1 MDKRSINNFAVKAR
15 RDLIRDITNKL
26 GLLGIDE
33 AGIQEKRAESTAEIE
48 YYGELAYEISGDDI
62 RLRRELVSHLKS
74 RVADDWNTVLQDF
87 IEEVAYTWFNRIIAI
102 RFMEVNDYLPSKT
115 RVLSSENGRTEPD
128 ILTEAFDIEDD
139 LRGFNSNQRALL
151 AKALDTEIPEDL
163 DKAYTMLFIKQANA
177 LNDNLPYLFERTS
190 DYMQLL
196 FTPSYHDGVIKDLID
211 GIPESDFDVQLEGQ
225 VEIIGW
231 LYQYYNEEPKDLAF
245 KKKSYKKEDIPA
257 VTQLFTPD
265 WVVRYMVENS
275 IGRYWIR
282 GLLKKGDPRSEKEI
296 AQSFGWEYYLP
307 ESADNQELLV
317 SSSTPEQ
324 FATPEDITVIDP
336 AMGSGHILVYAYDV
350 LQQIYES
357 EGFSKKD
364 SAELILQ
371 KNLFGLDI
379 DNRAFQLSYFAIMM
393 KARQDN
399 RKVLSQGIRPNVFDV
414 PNISDSVDF
423 ADLLIKKA
431 DVVDTNGIKNSL
443 RQLLSVFSHGDSLG
457 SIIEINPAIDFKEL
471 QKLTK
476 SNLLINE
483 DGFDAIEAGKMQ
495 QTLRNMLPVAKILS
509 SRFTI
514 AITNPP
520 YMQASKMP
528 KDLKAYVTSNYVDSK
543 SDLFAVFIERLA
555 KFVGSNGLYAM
566 ITQHQWMFLSSF
578 ERLRNKINKQ
588 SIINMAHLG
597 TKAFE
602 EIGGEVVQTT
612 AFVMQNTQMSDY
624 VGAFVRL
631 VDYDSQK
638 KKQVAYLNAVNST
651 ESKNVYRTNQSNFNK
666 IPGSPIAYWASDNL
680 LQDFEIGQQMDTLVE
695 PRVGLQTGDNS
706 LFLRQWF
713 EVSYD
718 KIKFDAKD
726 ISESVSSNKKWFPYN
741 KGGSYRKWYGNYDYV
756 VNWEN
761 NGAKIRNFTDAK
773 GKVRSRPQ
781 NTNYYFREAITWSL
795 ITSGG
800 FSIRYRSAGSIH
812 DVSGMSAFSSSH
824 DKLMNILGLMNTP
837 IGNHV
842 FKMLNPTINLQIG
855 DFNSFP
861 VLDKAI
867 DNPEINEKVTGAVA
881 ISKNDWDSFETSWNF
896 KMHPLIRHI
905 DEHNRNWNLK
915 EAFEVWKSEAQ
926 DRFDQLK
933 DNEEEL
939 NRIFIDLYGLQDE
952 LTPDVANKD
961 VSVRLADEVRDIK
974 SFLSYFVGLVFGRYS
989 LDVPGLIYAG
999 GDWNSDQYK
1008 SFQPNKDNVLIL
1020 SDDAY
1025 FNDSR
1030 DIINRL
1036 KEFLRV
1042 AFGNENVQANLEY
1055 IAQIVGK
1062 GGGTAEEKIRQYFIK
1077 DFYADHVSVYSKR
1090 PIYWEYNSGK
1100 KEGLR
1105 ALMYVHRYDA
1115 DTTGMIRTD
1124 YLLPLQEAY
1133 ENALANFESLVE
1145 SETVAKIRKVYEKKV
1160 TRLTNQ
1166 IDEMKMFDRVL
1177 QHLAT
1182 ARIEIDLDDGVVE
1195 NHVKIQDGQ
1204 KLLTKI
1210 K

>member
-1 MDKRSINNFAVKAR
+1 M
-15 RDLIRDITNKL
+15 
-26 GLLGIDE
+26 
-33 AGIQEKRAESTAEIE
+33 
-48 YYGELAYEISGDDI
+48 
-62 RLRRELVSHLKS
+62 
-74 RVADDWNTVLQDF
+74 
-87 IEEVAYTWFNRIIAI
+87 
-102 RFMEVNDYLPSKT
+102 
-115 RVLSSENGRTEPD
+115 
-128 ILTEAFDIEDD
+128 
-139 LRGFNSNQRALL
+139 
-151 AKALDTEIPEDL
+151 
-163 DKAYTMLFIKQANA
+163 
-177 LNDNLPYLFERTS
+177 
-190 DYMQLL
+190 
-196 FTPSYHDGVIKDLID
+196 KDLID

-275 IGRYWIR
+275 IGRYWIG

-651 ESKNVYRTNQSNFNK
+651 ESKNVYRTNQSIFKK
-666 IPGSPIAYWASDNL
+666 IPEHRISYWLSNNL
-680 LQDFEIGQQMDTLVE
+680 IKSFDVLPPLGTYFGGGNGIT
-695 PRVGLQTGDNS
+695 TGNNAHY
-706 LFLRQWF
+706 LRHWF
-713 EVSYD
+713 ELNNLD
-718 KIKFDAKD
+718 T
-726 ISESVSSNKKWFPYN
+726 KWVPYN
-741 KGGSYRKWYGNYDYV
+741 KGGKYRKWYGNILDYLYWGDEGRELISDSHSV
-756 VNWEN
+756 M
-761 NGAKIRNFTDAK
+761 RNSD
-773 GKVRSRPQ
+773 
-781 NTNYYFREAITWSL
+781 YYFKIGLTWSK
-795 ITSGG
+795 ISSGKIA
-800 FSIRYRSAGSIH
+800 IRQLNSGSLF
-812 DVSGMSAFSSSH
+812 DVAGMSLF
-824 DKLMNILGLMNTP
+824 DKTDSTTLSKAMGFLNSNTALAIIEGMSQTLNFESGTIKSLPFDPKKVPDQVDILVDSNI
-837 IGNHV
+837 
-842 FKMLNPTINLQIG
+842 F
-855 DFNSFP
+855 
-861 VLDKAI
+861 
-867 DNPEINEKVTGAVA
+867 
-881 ISKNDWDSFETSWNF
+881 ISKHDWDSFETSADF
-896 KMHPLIRHI
+896 SVHPFVMHI
-905 DEHNRNWNLK
+905 DEHNRNWNITPILNHCNVPNLSQK
-915 EAFEVWKSEAQ
+915 IFLEV
-926 DRFDQLK
+926 
-933 DNEEEL
+933 N
-939 NRIFIDLYGLQDE
+939 YG
-952 LTPDVANKD
+952 
-961 VSVRLADEVRDIK
+961 
-974 SFLSYFVGLVFGRYS
+974 
-989 LDVPGLIYAG
+989 
-999 GDWNSDQYK
+999 
-1008 SFQPNKDNVLIL
+1008 
-1020 SDDAY
+1020 
-1025 FNDSR
+1025 
-1030 DIINRL
+1030 
-1036 KEFLRV
+1036 
-1042 AFGNENVQANLEY
+1042 
-1055 IAQIVGK
+1055 
-1062 GGGTAEEKIRQYFIK
+1062 
-1077 DFYADHVSVYSKR
+1077 
-1090 PIYWEYNSGK
+1090 
-1100 KEGLR
+1100 
-1105 ALMYVHRYDA
+1105 
-1115 DTTGMIRTD
+1115 
-1124 YLLPLQEAY
+1124 
-1133 ENALANFESLVE
+1133 
-1145 SETVAKIRKVYEKKV
+1145 
-1160 TRLTNQ
+1160 
-1166 IDEMKMFDRVL
+1166 
-1177 QHLAT
+1177 
-1182 ARIEIDLDDGVVE
+1182 
-1195 NHVKIQDGQ
+1195 
-1204 KLLTKI
+1204 
-1210 K
+1210 

>member
-1 MDKRSINNFAVKAR
+1 MDKRAINNFAVKAR

-139 LRGFNSNQRALL
+139 LHGFNSNQRALL

-231 LYQYYNEEPKDLAF
+231 LYQYYNEEPHNAVVNINGGTVKTN
-245 KKKSYKKEDIPA
+245 DIPA
-257 VTQLFTPD
+257 ATQLFTTD
-265 WVVRYMVENS
+265 WVVRYMVDNS
-275 IGRYWIR
+275 LG
-282 GLLKKGDPRSEKEI
+282 K
-296 AQSFGWEYYLP
+296 YYL
-307 ESADNQELLV
+307 ERNAHSELGTHLEFLLPDSLEMV
-317 SSSTPEQ
+317 SDDLDVTQ
-324 FATPEDITVIDP
+324 IKVIDN
-336 AMGSGHILVYAYDV
+336 AMGSGHILVYAFDV
-350 LQQIYES
+350 LMKMY
-357 EGFSKKD
+357 
-364 SAELILQ
+364 AEQGYSSREASSLILEN
-371 KNLFGLDI
+371 NLFGLEI
-379 DNRAFQLSYFAIMM
+379 DKRAYQLAYFALMM
-393 KARQDN
+393 KAREYN
-399 RKVLSQGIRPNVFDV
+399 RRALTS
-414 PNISDSVDF
+414 NISPKVYVFEDTSNINDNYFESLPVSESNIQDLKYIVSLFHDSR
-423 ADLLIKKA
+423 
-431 DVVDTNGIKNSL
+431 T
-443 RQLLSVFSHGDSLG
+443 LG
-457 SIIEINPAIDFKEL
+457 SIIQIDKPVKTGNLRTVLTNIPQDTSLDLNNTREITY
-471 QKLTK
+471 Q
-476 SNLLINE
+476 LLRLLDIVETMQNKY
-483 DGFDAIEAGKMQ
+483 EA
-495 QTLRNMLPVAKILS
+495 V
-509 SRFTI
+509 
-514 AITNPP
+514 ITNPP
-520 YMQASKMP
+520 YLNKMNKVLKEYVKTHY
-528 KDLKAYVTSNYVDSK
+528 KDYS
-543 SDLFAVFIERLA
+543 SDLFSVFIWHNISMTVTNGYA
-555 KFVGSNGLYAM
+555 AYMTPFV
-566 ITQHQWMFLSSF
+566 WMFIKSYENLRKSILNTKLISSLIQM
-578 ERLRNKINKQ
+578 EY
-588 SIINMAHLG
+588 S
-597 TKAFE
+597 AFE
-602 EIGGEVVQTT
+602 EATVPINTFVLKNSSTSENGVYIKLSDFKGGMDVQKVKTLEAIG
-612 AFVMQNTQMSDY
+612 NPD
-624 VGAFVRL
+624 
-631 VDYDSQK
+631 VDY
-638 KKQVAYLNAVNST
+638 L
-651 ESKNVYRTNQSNFNK
+651 YRTNQSNFNK

-713 EVSYD
+713 EVSLNN
-718 KIKFDAKD
+718 IKFDAKSID
-726 ISESVSSNKKWFPYN
+726 ESISSNKKWFPYN

-756 VNWEN
+756 INWHN
-761 NGAKIRNFTDAK
+761 NGEEVRNFK
-773 GKVRSRPQ
+773 FPNGKQRSVVRNP
-781 NTNYYFREAITWSL
+781 NYYFREAITWSL

-1042 AFGNENVQANLEY
+1042 AFGNENIQANLEY
-1055 IAQIVGK
+1055 IAQIIGK

-1166 IDEMKMFDRVL
+1166 IDEMKMFDQVL

>member
-1 MDKRSINNFAVKAR
+1 
-15 RDLIRDITNKL
+15 
-26 GLLGIDE
+26 
-33 AGIQEKRAESTAEIE
+33 
-48 YYGELAYEISGDDI
+48 
-62 RLRRELVSHLKS
+62 
-74 RVADDWNTVLQDF
+74 
-87 IEEVAYTWFNRIIAI
+87 
-102 RFMEVNDYLPSKT
+102 
-115 RVLSSENGRTEPD
+115 
-128 ILTEAFDIEDD
+128 
-139 LRGFNSNQRALL
+139 
-151 AKALDTEIPEDL
+151 
-163 DKAYTMLFIKQANA
+163 
-177 LNDNLPYLFERTS
+177 
-190 DYMQLL
+190 
-196 FTPSYHDGVIKDLID
+196 KDLID

-282 GLLKKGDPRSEKEI
+282 GLLKKGDSRSEKEI

-307 ESADNQELLV
+307 ESSDNQELQV

-399 RKVLSQGIRPNVFDV
+399 RKVLSQGTRPNVFDV

-457 SIIEINPAIDFKEL
+457 SIIEINQAIDFKEL

-638 KKQVAYLNAVNST
+638 KKQAAYLNAVNST
-651 ESKNVYRTNQSNFNK
+651 ESKDVYRTNQSNFES
-666 IPGSPIAYWASDNL
+666 IPGSPIAYWASADT
-680 LQDFEIGQQMDTLVE
+680 FELINETKKFGDAFNTRAGMI
-695 PRVGLQTGDNS
+695 TGDNS
-706 LFLRQWF
+706 KFIRLWH
-713 EVSYD
+713 EVSHD
-718 KIKFDAKD
+718 KTGFNYTSRQAAEMSDY
-726 ISESVSSNKKWFPYN
+726 KWFPYS
-741 KGGSYRKWYGNYDYV
+741 KGGDFRRWFGNNEYV

-761 NGAKIRNFTDAK
+761 DGKYMRNFKDST
-773 GKVRSRPQ
+773 GKIPAHAFNLDYIFHPQ
-781 NTNYYFREAITWSL
+781 ITWSSL
-795 ITSGG
+795 SSKTFSARLAPNGFLFDASGSFGVVPEVERSFQLG
-800 FSIRYRSAGSIH
+800 FLNSVVAEYY
-812 DVSGMSAFSSSH
+812 
-824 DKLMNILGLMNTP
+824 LGL
-837 IGNHV
+837 I
-842 FKMLNPTINLQIG
+842 NPTLNFQKGNIASLPIKSNDIRVEPIVETQI
-855 DFNSFP
+855 S
-861 VLDKAI
+861 LSKA
-867 DNPEINEKVTGAVA
+867 
-881 ISKNDWDSFETSWNF
+881 DWDSFETSWDF
-896 KMHPLIRHI
+896 ATHPLIQHI
-905 DEHNRNWNLK
+905 DEHNRNWTLK
-915 EAFEVWKSEAQ
+915 EAFEEWKNEAQ

-939 NRIFIDLYGLQDE
+939 NRIFIDLYDLQDE
-952 LTPDVANKD
+952 LTPDVEDKD
-961 VSVRLADEVRDIK
+961 VSVRTADEVRDVK

-989 LDVPGLIYAG
+989 LDAPGLIYAG
-999 GDWNSDQYK
+999 GDWEPGKYK

-1020 SDDAY
+1020 TDDSY

-1042 AFGNENVQANLEY
+1042 TFGDENVQTNLEY
-1055 IAQIVGK
+1055 IAQVIGK
-1062 GGGTAEEKIRQYFIK
+1062 GGSTAEEKIRQYFIK
-1077 DFYADHVSVYSKR
+1077 DFYADHVSNYSKR

-1105 ALMYVHRYDA
+1105 ALMYSHRYDA

-1133 ENALANFESLVE
+1133 ENALSNFESLVE
-1145 SETVAKIRKVYEKKV
+1145 NETVVKTRKIYEKRV

-1166 IDEMKMFDRVL
+1166 IDEMKMFDQVL

-1182 ARIEIDLDDGVVE
+1182 ARIEIDLDDGVIE
-1195 NHVKIQDGQ
+1195 NHAKIQDGQ

-1210 K
+1210 

>member
-1 MDKRSINNFAVKAR
+1 M
-15 RDLIRDITNKL
+15 
-26 GLLGIDE
+26 
-33 AGIQEKRAESTAEIE
+33 
-48 YYGELAYEISGDDI
+48 
-62 RLRRELVSHLKS
+62 
-74 RVADDWNTVLQDF
+74 
-87 IEEVAYTWFNRIIAI
+87 
-102 RFMEVNDYLPSKT
+102 
-115 RVLSSENGRTEPD
+115 
-128 ILTEAFDIEDD
+128 
-139 LRGFNSNQRALL
+139 
-151 AKALDTEIPEDL
+151 
-163 DKAYTMLFIKQANA
+163 
-177 LNDNLPYLFERTS
+177 
-190 DYMQLL
+190 
-196 FTPSYHDGVIKDLID
+196 
-211 GIPESDFDVQLEGQ
+211 PESDFDVQLEGQ

-528 KDLKAYVTSNYVDSK
+528 KDLKAYVISNYVDSK

-651 ESKNVYRTNQSNFNK
+651 ESKNVYRTNQSIFKK
-666 IPGSPIAYWASDNL
+666 IPEHRISYWLSNNL
-680 LQDFEIGQQMDTLVE
+680 IKSFDVLPPLGTYFGGGNGIT
-695 PRVGLQTGDNS
+695 TGNNAHY
-706 LFLRQWF
+706 LRYWF
-713 EVSYD
+713 ELNNLD
-718 KIKFDAKD
+718 T
-726 ISESVSSNKKWFPYN
+726 KWVPYN
-741 KGGSYRKWYGNYDYV
+741 KGGKYRKWYGNILDYLYWGDEGRELISDSHSV
-756 VNWEN
+756 M
-761 NGAKIRNFTDAK
+761 RNSD
-773 GKVRSRPQ
+773 
-781 NTNYYFREAITWSL
+781 YYFKIGLTWSK
-795 ITSGG
+795 ISSGKIA
-800 FSIRYRSAGSIH
+800 IRQLNSGSLF
-812 DVSGMSAFSSSH
+812 DVAGMSLF
-824 DKLMNILGLMNTP
+824 DKTDSKTLSKAMGFLNSNTALAIIEGMSQTLNFESGTIKSLPFDPKKVPDQVDILVDSNI
-837 IGNHV
+837 
-842 FKMLNPTINLQIG
+842 F
-855 DFNSFP
+855 
-861 VLDKAI
+861 
-867 DNPEINEKVTGAVA
+867 
-881 ISKNDWDSFETSWNF
+881 ISKHDWDSFETSADF
-896 KMHPLIRHI
+896 SVHPFVMHI
-905 DEHNRNWNLK
+905 DEHNRNWNIIPILNHCNVPNLSQK
-915 EAFEVWKSEAQ
+915 IFLEV
-926 DRFDQLK
+926 
-933 DNEEEL
+933 N
-939 NRIFIDLYGLQDE
+939 YG
-952 LTPDVANKD
+952 
-961 VSVRLADEVRDIK
+961 
-974 SFLSYFVGLVFGRYS
+974 
-989 LDVPGLIYAG
+989 
-999 GDWNSDQYK
+999 
-1008 SFQPNKDNVLIL
+1008 
-1020 SDDAY
+1020 
-1025 FNDSR
+1025 
-1030 DIINRL
+1030 
-1036 KEFLRV
+1036 
-1042 AFGNENVQANLEY
+1042 
-1055 IAQIVGK
+1055 
-1062 GGGTAEEKIRQYFIK
+1062 
-1077 DFYADHVSVYSKR
+1077 
-1090 PIYWEYNSGK
+1090 
-1100 KEGLR
+1100 
-1105 ALMYVHRYDA
+1105 
-1115 DTTGMIRTD
+1115 
-1124 YLLPLQEAY
+1124 
-1133 ENALANFESLVE
+1133 
-1145 SETVAKIRKVYEKKV
+1145 
-1160 TRLTNQ
+1160 
-1166 IDEMKMFDRVL
+1166 
-1177 QHLAT
+1177 
-1182 ARIEIDLDDGVVE
+1182 
-1195 NHVKIQDGQ
+1195 
-1204 KLLTKI
+1204 
-1210 K
+1210 

>member
-1 MDKRSINNFAVKAR
+1 MDKRAINNFAVKAR

-33 AGIQEKRAESTAEIE
+33 DGIQEKRAESTAEIE

-74 RVADDWNTVLQDF
+74 RVAEDWNTLLQDF

-102 RFMEVNDYLPSKT
+102 RFMEVNDYLPSKA

-139 LRGFNSNQRALL
+139 LHGFNNNQRALL

-651 ESKNVYRTNQSNFNK
+651 ESKNVYRTNQTIFEV
-666 IPGSPIAYWASDNL
+666 IPGRSIGYW
-680 LQDFEIGQQMDTLVE
+680 
-695 PRVGLQTGDNS
+695 
-706 LFLRQWF
+706 
-713 EVSYD
+713 
-718 KIKFDAKD
+718 
-726 ISESVSSNKKWFPYN
+726 ISESLVSMFSNGSRIGETRKGMVTADNPRFVRKWTEVALENTEFNCQSLEAATMSHKKWFAYQ
-741 KGGSYRKWYGNYDYV
+741 KGGTFRRWYGNNSYL
-756 VNWEN
+756 VNFR
-761 NGAKIRNFTDAK
+761 NGGYELLHMK
-773 GKVRSRPQ
+773 GKGYKVGS
-781 NTNYYFREAITWSL
+781 TNHNLNFIFKNAITWSK
-795 ITSGG
+795 ISSGSFSARQVTGG
-800 FSIRYRSAGSIH
+800 FIFDDASPFLIPNHTMLATL
-812 DVSGMSAFSSSH
+812 ALLNSSVTQYI
-824 DKLMNILGLMNTP
+824 LNI
-837 IGNHV
+837 
-842 FKMLNPTINLQIG
+842 LNPTLNYSPGTIANIPVNPVMDTDSTITKMSQKSISIAETDWNSYELSW
-855 DFNSFP
+855 DFNK
-861 VLDKAI
+861 D
-867 DNPEINEKVTGAVA
+867 
-881 ISKNDWDSFETSWNF
+881 
-896 KMHPLIRHI
+896 PLHQHI
-905 DEHNRNWNLK
+905 AEHNRNWTV
-915 EAFEVWKSEAQ
+915 EAAFNQWKQEAQ

-933 DNEEEL
+933 KNEEEL
-939 NRIFIDLYGLQDE
+939 NKIFIDLYDLQDE
-952 LTPDVANKD
+952 LSPEESDKE
-961 VSVRLADEVRDIK
+961 VSVRKADLGRDIRA
-974 SFLSYFVGLVFGRYS
+974 FMSYFIGVTLGRYS
-989 LDVPGLIYAG
+989 LDTPGLAFAG
-999 GDWNSDQYK
+999 GDWDASKYT
-1008 SFQPNKDNVLIL
+1008 SYQPNADDVIVLTD
-1020 SDDAY
+1020 SDYFGDDRDIMHRFREFLTVTFGKEHLEENLTFIAKALGKAGDTAEDQIRSY
-1025 FNDSR
+1025 LFND
-1030 DIINRL
+1030 
-1036 KEFLRV
+1036 
-1042 AFGNENVQANLEY
+1042 
-1055 IAQIVGK
+1055 
-1062 GGGTAEEKIRQYFIK
+1062 
-1077 DFYADHVSVYSKR
+1077 FYKNHLTIYQKR
-1090 PIYWEYNSGK
+1090 PIYWQLDSGRQGGFK
-1100 KEGLR
+1100 
-1105 ALMYVHRYDA
+1105 ALMYLHRYDG
-1115 DTTGMIRTD
+1115 DTMAMIRTS
-1124 YLLPLQEAY
+1124 YLHTLQAAY
-1133 ENALANFESLVE
+1133 EKRVTTLDTFIA
-1145 SETVAKIRKVYEKKV
+1145 SETNTRQRNQLIKQRDHTRKQLEELVKYDA
-1160 TRLTNQ
+1160 Q
-1166 IDEMKMFDRVL
+1166 L
-1177 QHLAT
+1177 QHSANMHI
-1182 ARIEIDLDDGVVE
+1182 AIDLDDGVVV
-1195 NHVKIQDGQ
+1195 NHQKVQADV
-1204 KLLTKI
+1204 KLLTPI

>member
-1 MDKRSINNFAVKAR
+1 M
-15 RDLIRDITNKL
+15 
-26 GLLGIDE
+26 
-33 AGIQEKRAESTAEIE
+33 
-48 YYGELAYEISGDDI
+48 
-62 RLRRELVSHLKS
+62 
-74 RVADDWNTVLQDF
+74 
-87 IEEVAYTWFNRIIAI
+87 
-102 RFMEVNDYLPSKT
+102 
-115 RVLSSENGRTEPD
+115 
-128 ILTEAFDIEDD
+128 
-139 LRGFNSNQRALL
+139 
-151 AKALDTEIPEDL
+151 
-163 DKAYTMLFIKQANA
+163 
-177 LNDNLPYLFERTS
+177 
-190 DYMQLL
+190 
-196 FTPSYHDGVIKDLID
+196 
-211 GIPESDFDVQLEGQ
+211 
-225 VEIIGW
+225 
-231 LYQYYNEEPKDLAF
+231 AF

-528 KDLKAYVTSNYVDSK
+528 KDLKAYVISNYVDSK

-651 ESKNVYRTNQSNFNK
+651 ESKNVYRTNQSIFKK
-666 IPGSPIAYWASDNL
+666 IPEHRISYWLSNNL
-680 LQDFEIGQQMDTLVE
+680 IKSFDVLPPLGTYFGGGNGIT
-695 PRVGLQTGDNS
+695 TGNNAHY
-706 LFLRQWF
+706 LRYWF
-713 EVSYD
+713 ELNNLD
-718 KIKFDAKD
+718 T
-726 ISESVSSNKKWFPYN
+726 KWVPYN
-741 KGGSYRKWYGNYDYV
+741 KGGKYRKWYGNILDYLYWGDEGRELISDSHSV
-756 VNWEN
+756 M
-761 NGAKIRNFTDAK
+761 RNSD
-773 GKVRSRPQ
+773 
-781 NTNYYFREAITWSL
+781 YYFKIGLTWSK
-795 ITSGG
+795 ISSGKIA
-800 FSIRYRSAGSIH
+800 IRQLNSGSLF
-812 DVSGMSAFSSSH
+812 DVAGMSLF
-824 DKLMNILGLMNTP
+824 DKTDSKTLSKAMGFLNSNTALAIIEGMSQTLNFESGTIKSLPFDPKKVPDQVDILVDSNI
-837 IGNHV
+837 
-842 FKMLNPTINLQIG
+842 F
-855 DFNSFP
+855 
-861 VLDKAI
+861 
-867 DNPEINEKVTGAVA
+867 
-881 ISKNDWDSFETSWNF
+881 ISKHDWDSFETSADF
-896 KMHPLIRHI
+896 SVHPFVMHI
-905 DEHNRNWNLK
+905 DEHNRNWNIIPILNHCNVPNLSQK
-915 EAFEVWKSEAQ
+915 IFLEV
-926 DRFDQLK
+926 
-933 DNEEEL
+933 N
-939 NRIFIDLYGLQDE
+939 YG
-952 LTPDVANKD
+952 
-961 VSVRLADEVRDIK
+961 
-974 SFLSYFVGLVFGRYS
+974 
-989 LDVPGLIYAG
+989 
-999 GDWNSDQYK
+999 
-1008 SFQPNKDNVLIL
+1008 
-1020 SDDAY
+1020 
-1025 FNDSR
+1025 
-1030 DIINRL
+1030 
-1036 KEFLRV
+1036 
-1042 AFGNENVQANLEY
+1042 
-1055 IAQIVGK
+1055 
-1062 GGGTAEEKIRQYFIK
+1062 
-1077 DFYADHVSVYSKR
+1077 
-1090 PIYWEYNSGK
+1090 
-1100 KEGLR
+1100 
-1105 ALMYVHRYDA
+1105 
-1115 DTTGMIRTD
+1115 
-1124 YLLPLQEAY
+1124 
-1133 ENALANFESLVE
+1133 
-1145 SETVAKIRKVYEKKV
+1145 
-1160 TRLTNQ
+1160 
-1166 IDEMKMFDRVL
+1166 
-1177 QHLAT
+1177 
-1182 ARIEIDLDDGVVE
+1182 
-1195 NHVKIQDGQ
+1195 
-1204 KLLTKI
+1204 
-1210 K
+1210 

>member
-1 MDKRSINNFAVKAR
+1 MDKRAINNFAVKAR

-33 AGIQEKRAESTAEIE
+33 DGIQEKRAESTAEIE

-74 RVADDWNTVLQDF
+74 RVAEDWNTLLQDF

-102 RFMEVNDYLPSKT
+102 RFMEVNDYLPSKA

-139 LRGFNSNQRALL
+139 LHGFNNNQRALL

-163 DKAYTMLFIKQANA
+163 DKAYTMLFIKQANV

-231 LYQYYNEEPKDLAF
+231 LYQYYNEESKDKAIGQPKSHKFRDVEIA
-245 KKKSYKKEDIPA
+245 S
-257 VTQLFTPD
+257 VTQIFTPD
-265 WVVRYMVENS
+265 WIVKYMVQNS
-275 IGRYWIR
+275 VGKYWMNV
-282 GLLKKGDPRSEKEI
+282 LKTRPSFTSEKEI
-296 AQSFGWEYYLP
+296 AQNFGWEYYM
-307 ESADNQELLV
+307 EDADQPIDVETNLSVEN
-317 SSSTPEQ
+317 
-324 FATPEDITVIDP
+324 DILNKDIQKLKVLDP
-336 AMGSGHILVYAYDV
+336 SMGSGHILVYAFD
-350 LQQIYES
+350 LLMDIYQS
-357 EGFSKKD
+357 EGYSKNEAAT
-364 SAELILQ
+364 SILNN
-371 KNLFGLDI
+371 NLFGMDI
-379 DNRAFQLSYFAIMM
+379 DRRAFQLAYFALMM
-393 KARQDN
+393 KYRQYVRRGLSDEN
-399 RKVLSQGIRPNVFDV
+399 SAHVYDIPSTSGLDALDFAAIDETFSNPVASEIKKVLNRFEHGDEQGSLLNTDDIDFNVIEDAL
-414 PNISDSVDF
+414 
-423 ADLLIKKA
+423 ADL
-431 DVVDTNGIKNSL
+431 KNS
-443 RQLLSVFSHGDSLG
+443 
-457 SIIEINPAIDFKEL
+457 SIPLD
-471 QKLTK
+471 
-476 SNLLINE
+476 LINVIDTLE
-483 DGFDAIEAGKMQ
+483 NSLVVGK
-495 QTLRNMLPVAKILS
+495 TLSAMYEVV
-509 SRFTI
+509 
-514 AITNPP
+514 ITNPP
-520 YMQASKMP
+520 YMGSSRMNSSLSDFAKKQFP
-528 KDLKAYVTSNYVDSK
+528 NSK
-543 SDLFAVFIERLA
+543 SDLFAMFMEHY
-555 KFVGSNGLYAM
+555 NGRIVKNGYNAM
-566 ITQHQWMFLSSF
+566 VTMQSWMFLSSF
-578 ERLRNKINKQ
+578 EIMRTYLLEKFTISNLMHMENNVMGIAFGTAVTIVRNVN
-588 SIINMAHLG
+588 LPTFVG
-597 TKAFE
+597 TYHQIK
-602 EIGGEVVQTT
+602 T
-612 AFVMQNTQMSDY
+612 ADASGKVP
-624 VGAFVRL
+624 
-631 VDYDSQK
+631 
-638 KKQVAYLNAVNST
+638 
-651 ESKNVYRTNQSNFNK
+651 KNLPVYGNRYNRTNQANFKK
-666 IPGSPIAYWASDNL
+666 IPGSPIAYWVSANL
-680 LQDFEIGQQMDTLVE
+680 IHDFEVGTRMDKIVE
-695 PRVGLQTGDNS
+695 PRQGLATADNNR
-706 LFLRQWF
+706 FLRQWF
-713 EVSYD
+713 EVSLNN
-718 KIKFDAKD
+718 IKFDAKSID
-726 ISESVSSNKKWFPYN
+726 ESISSNKKWFPYN

-756 VNWEN
+756 INWHN
-761 NGAKIRNFTDAK
+761 NGEEVRNFK
-773 GKVRSRPQ
+773 FPNGKQRSVVRNP
-781 NTNYYFREAITWSL
+781 NYYFREAITWSL

-867 DNPEINEKVTGAVA
+867 DNPEINEKVTRAVA

-905 DEHNRNWNLK
+905 DEHNRNWTLK
-915 EAFEVWKSEAQ
+915 GAFEQWKNEAQ
-926 DRFDQLK
+926 DRFTQLK

-952 LTPDVANKD
+952 LTPDVEDKD
-961 VSVRLADEVRDIK
+961 VSVRTADEVRDVK

-989 LDVPGLIYAG
+989 LDTPGLIYAG
-999 GDWNSDQYK
+999 GDWEPGKYK
-1008 SFQPNKDNVLIL
+1008 SFQPNKDNVLVL
-1020 SDDAY
+1020 TDDSY

-1042 AFGNENVQANLEY
+1042 TFGDENVQTNLAY
-1055 IAQIVGK
+1055 VAQVIGK
-1062 GGGTAEEKIRQYFIK
+1062 GGNTAEEKIRQYFIK
-1077 DFYADHVSVYSKR
+1077 DFYADHVSNYSKR

-1105 ALMYVHRYDA
+1105 ALMYSHRYDA
-1115 DTTGMIRTD
+1115 DTTGMIRTG

-1133 ENALANFESLVE
+1133 ENALSNFESLVE
-1145 SETVAKIRKVYEKKV
+1145 NETVVKTRKIYEKRV

-1166 IDEMKMFDRVL
+1166 IDEMKIFDQVL

-1182 ARIEIDLDDGVVE
+1182 ARIEIDLDDGVIE
-1195 NHVKIQDGQ
+1195 NHAKIQDGE

>member
-1 MDKRSINNFAVKAR
+1 M
-15 RDLIRDITNKL
+15 
-26 GLLGIDE
+26 
-33 AGIQEKRAESTAEIE
+33 
-48 YYGELAYEISGDDI
+48 
-62 RLRRELVSHLKS
+62 
-74 RVADDWNTVLQDF
+74 
-87 IEEVAYTWFNRIIAI
+87 
-102 RFMEVNDYLPSKT
+102 
-115 RVLSSENGRTEPD
+115 
-128 ILTEAFDIEDD
+128 
-139 LRGFNSNQRALL
+139 
-151 AKALDTEIPEDL
+151 
-163 DKAYTMLFIKQANA
+163 
-177 LNDNLPYLFERTS
+177 
-190 DYMQLL
+190 

-211 GIPESDFDVQLEGQ
+211 VIPENDFDVQLEGQ

-265 WVVRYMVENS
+265 WVVRYMVENA

-399 RKVLSQGIRPNVFDV
+399 RKVLSQGIRPNLFDV

-423 ADLLIKKA
+423 ADMLIKKA

-457 SIIEINPAIDFKEL
+457 SIIEINPAIDFREL

-680 LQDFEIGQQMDTLVE
+680 LRDFEIGTRMDELVD
-695 PRVGLQTGDNS
+695 PRQGLATADNNR
-706 LFLRQWF
+706 FLRQWF

-718 KIKFDAKD
+718 KIKFDAKS
-726 ISESVSSNKKWFPYN
+726 IPESVSSNKKWFPYN

-761 NGAKIRNFTDAK
+761 DGQAIKNFKFPNGKQRSVVRN
-773 GKVRSRPQ
+773 P
-781 NTNYYFREAITWSL
+781 NYYFREAITWSDVN
-795 ITSGG
+795 SGH
-800 FSIRYRSAGSIH
+800 FSLRYREFGSIH
-812 DVSGMSAFSSSH
+812 DVKGMSAFST
-824 DKLMNILGLMNTP
+824 DKSVFEYILSLLNSPVGEY
-837 IGNHV
+837 I
-842 FKMLNPTINLQIG
+842 FKMLNPTISLQIG
-855 DFNSFP
+855 NFQTFP
-861 VLDKAI
+861 VLGIDADSTAIKAFAHR
-867 DNPEINEKVTGAVA
+867 N
-881 ISKNDWDSFETSWNF
+881 ISLSRNDWNSFETAWNF

-905 DEHNRNWNLK
+905 DEHN
-915 EAFEVWKSEAQ
+915 Q
-926 DRFDQLK
+926 
-933 DNEEEL
+933 
-939 NRIFIDLYGLQDE
+939 Y
-952 LTPDVANKD
+952 
-961 VSVRLADEVRDIK
+961 RDSQTLIK
-974 SFLSYFVGLVFGRYS
+974 LCNVPTLS
-989 LDVPGLIYAG
+989 
-999 GDWNSDQYK
+999 QK
-1008 SFQPNKDNVLIL
+1008 
-1020 SDDAY
+1020 
-1025 FNDSR
+1025 
-1030 DIINRL
+1030 
-1036 KEFLRV
+1036 
-1042 AFGNENVQANLEY
+1042 NLENKH
-1055 IAQIVGK
+1055 G
-1062 GGGTAEEKIRQYFIK
+1062 
-1077 DFYADHVSVYSKR
+1077 
-1090 PIYWEYNSGK
+1090 
-1100 KEGLR
+1100 
-1105 ALMYVHRYDA
+1105 
-1115 DTTGMIRTD
+1115 
-1124 YLLPLQEAY
+1124 
-1133 ENALANFESLVE
+1133 
-1145 SETVAKIRKVYEKKV
+1145 
-1160 TRLTNQ
+1160 
-1166 IDEMKMFDRVL
+1166 
-1177 QHLAT
+1177 
-1182 ARIEIDLDDGVVE
+1182 
-1195 NHVKIQDGQ
+1195 
-1204 KLLTKI
+1204 
-1210 K
+1210 

>member
-1 MDKRSINNFAVKAR
+1 M
-15 RDLIRDITNKL
+15 
-26 GLLGIDE
+26 
-33 AGIQEKRAESTAEIE
+33 
-48 YYGELAYEISGDDI
+48 
-62 RLRRELVSHLKS
+62 
-74 RVADDWNTVLQDF
+74 
-87 IEEVAYTWFNRIIAI
+87 
-102 RFMEVNDYLPSKT
+102 
-115 RVLSSENGRTEPD
+115 
-128 ILTEAFDIEDD
+128 
-139 LRGFNSNQRALL
+139 
-151 AKALDTEIPEDL
+151 
-163 DKAYTMLFIKQANA
+163 
-177 LNDNLPYLFERTS
+177 
-190 DYMQLL
+190 
-196 FTPSYHDGVIKDLID
+196 
-211 GIPESDFDVQLEGQ
+211 
-225 VEIIGW
+225 
-231 LYQYYNEEPKDLAF
+231 AF

-457 SIIEINPAIDFKEL
+457 SIIEINPAIDCKEL

-638 KKQVAYLNAVNST
+638 KKQAAYLNAVNST
-651 ESKNVYRTNQSNFNK
+651 ESKDVYRTNQSNFNK

-741 KGGSYRKWYGNYDYV
+741 KGGAYRKWYGNYDYV

-761 NGAKIRNFTDAK
+761 DGREIRNFKDST
-773 GKVRSRPQ
+773 GKLRSRPQ
-781 NTNYYFREAITWSL
+781 NTNYYFREAITWSA
-795 ITSGG
+795 ITSGVFSVRLMRSG
-800 FSIRYRSAGSIH
+800 FVFSNAGMAAFNDNH
-812 DVSGMSAFSSSH
+812 DTLLLLLS
-824 DKLMNILGLMNTP
+824 LMNSKVGNYIL
-837 IGNHV
+837 
-842 FKMLNPTINLQIG
+842 KSLNPTINLGVG
-855 DFNSFP
+855 DFNNMP
-861 VLDKAI
+861 VLLNRFPRNSVILTTNKI
-867 DNPEINEKVTGAVA
+867 LIVTV
-881 ISKNDWDSFETSWNF
+881 KDWDSFETSWDF
-896 KMHPLIRHI
+896 TQHPLLSQI
-905 DEHNRNWNLK
+905 DEHNRNWNITPILNHCNVPNLSQK
-915 EAFEVWKSEAQ
+915 IFLEV
-926 DRFDQLK
+926 
-933 DNEEEL
+933 N
-939 NRIFIDLYGLQDE
+939 YG
-952 LTPDVANKD
+952 
-961 VSVRLADEVRDIK
+961 
-974 SFLSYFVGLVFGRYS
+974 
-989 LDVPGLIYAG
+989 
-999 GDWNSDQYK
+999 
-1008 SFQPNKDNVLIL
+1008 
-1020 SDDAY
+1020 
-1025 FNDSR
+1025 
-1030 DIINRL
+1030 
-1036 KEFLRV
+1036 
-1042 AFGNENVQANLEY
+1042 
-1055 IAQIVGK
+1055 
-1062 GGGTAEEKIRQYFIK
+1062 
-1077 DFYADHVSVYSKR
+1077 
-1090 PIYWEYNSGK
+1090 
-1100 KEGLR
+1100 
-1105 ALMYVHRYDA
+1105 
-1115 DTTGMIRTD
+1115 
-1124 YLLPLQEAY
+1124 
-1133 ENALANFESLVE
+1133 
-1145 SETVAKIRKVYEKKV
+1145 
-1160 TRLTNQ
+1160 
-1166 IDEMKMFDRVL
+1166 
-1177 QHLAT
+1177 
-1182 ARIEIDLDDGVVE
+1182 
-1195 NHVKIQDGQ
+1195 
-1204 KLLTKI
+1204 
-1210 K
+1210 

>member
-1 MDKRSINNFAVKAR
+1 M
-15 RDLIRDITNKL
+15 
-26 GLLGIDE
+26 
-33 AGIQEKRAESTAEIE
+33 
-48 YYGELAYEISGDDI
+48 
-62 RLRRELVSHLKS
+62 
-74 RVADDWNTVLQDF
+74 
-87 IEEVAYTWFNRIIAI
+87 
-102 RFMEVNDYLPSKT
+102 
-115 RVLSSENGRTEPD
+115 
-128 ILTEAFDIEDD
+128 
-139 LRGFNSNQRALL
+139 
-151 AKALDTEIPEDL
+151 
-163 DKAYTMLFIKQANA
+163 
-177 LNDNLPYLFERTS
+177 
-190 DYMQLL
+190 
-196 FTPSYHDGVIKDLID
+196 FTPSYHDGAIKDLID
-211 GIPESDFDVQLEGQ
+211 VIPENDFDVQLEGQ

-265 WVVRYMVENS
+265 WVVRYMVENA

-423 ADLLIKKA
+423 ADMLIKKA

-612 AFVMQNTQMSDY
+612 AFVMQNAQMSDY

-631 VDYDSQK
+631 VNYDSQK

-651 ESKNVYRTNQSNFNK
+651 ESKNVYRTNQSIFEQ
-666 IPGSPIAYWASDNL
+666 IDGQPIAYSISKQEFKTFLNNPSLGSEA
-680 LQDFEIGQQMDTLVE
+680 LV
-695 PRVGLQTGDNS
+695 RKGMFTGDNKY
-706 LFLRQWF
+706 FFRKWF
-713 EVSYD
+713 EID
-718 KIKFDAKD
+718 KNFISLKLVANDEVPAKHY
-726 ISESVSSNKKWFPYN
+726 VPVN
-741 KGGSYRKWYGNYDYV
+741 KGGAYRKWYGNHDTILKFDADSF
-756 VNWEN
+756 
-761 NGAKIRNFTDAK
+761 AKI
-773 GKVRSRPQ
+773 GKNQGHRSPEL
-781 NTNYYFREAITWSL
+781 YFHPSVTWTK
-795 ITSGG
+795 ITSGAPSFRYTDVG
-800 FSIRYRSAGSIH
+800 FINNDASMSVFNASKESLLYELAVLNTKVSQRFLNLLNESLNFTAGDISRIPIK
-812 DVSGMSAFSSSH
+812 DVELHKHASVVQ
-824 DKLMNILGLMNTP
+824 LVETLI
-837 IGNHV
+837 
-842 FKMLNPTINLQIG
+842 
-855 DFNSFP
+855 
-861 VLDKAI
+861 
-867 DNPEINEKVTGAVA
+867 A
-881 ISKNDWDSFETSWNF
+881 ISKSDWDTFESSWDF
-896 KMHPLIRHI
+896 RAHPLIQHI
-905 DEHNRNWNLK
+905 DEHNRNWNGFLK
-915 EAFEVWKSEAQ
+915 Q
-926 DRFDQLK
+926 
-933 DNEEEL
+933 NHC
-939 NRIFIDLYGLQDE
+939 N
-952 LTPDVANKD
+952 
-961 VSVRLADEVRDIK
+961 
-974 SFLSYFVGLVFGRYS
+974 
-989 LDVPGLIYAG
+989 VP
-999 GDWNSDQYK
+999 
-1008 SFQPNKDNVLIL
+1008 IL
-1020 SDDAY
+1020 SQ
-1025 FNDSR
+1025 
-1030 DIINRL
+1030 II
-1036 KEFLRV
+1036 FL
-1042 AFGNENVQANLEY
+1042 EEY
-1055 IAQIVGK
+1055 YG
-1062 GGGTAEEKIRQYFIK
+1062 
-1077 DFYADHVSVYSKR
+1077 
-1090 PIYWEYNSGK
+1090 
-1100 KEGLR
+1100 
-1105 ALMYVHRYDA
+1105 
-1115 DTTGMIRTD
+1115 
-1124 YLLPLQEAY
+1124 
-1133 ENALANFESLVE
+1133 
-1145 SETVAKIRKVYEKKV
+1145 
-1160 TRLTNQ
+1160 
-1166 IDEMKMFDRVL
+1166 
-1177 QHLAT
+1177 
-1182 ARIEIDLDDGVVE
+1182 
-1195 NHVKIQDGQ
+1195 
-1204 KLLTKI
+1204 
-1210 K
+1210 

>member
-1 MDKRSINNFAVKAR
+1 M
-15 RDLIRDITNKL
+15 
-26 GLLGIDE
+26 
-33 AGIQEKRAESTAEIE
+33 
-48 YYGELAYEISGDDI
+48 
-62 RLRRELVSHLKS
+62 
-74 RVADDWNTVLQDF
+74 
-87 IEEVAYTWFNRIIAI
+87 
-102 RFMEVNDYLPSKT
+102 
-115 RVLSSENGRTEPD
+115 
-128 ILTEAFDIEDD
+128 
-139 LRGFNSNQRALL
+139 
-151 AKALDTEIPEDL
+151 
-163 DKAYTMLFIKQANA
+163 
-177 LNDNLPYLFERTS
+177 
-190 DYMQLL
+190 
-196 FTPSYHDGVIKDLID
+196 FTPSYHDGAIKDLID
-211 GIPESDFDVQLEGQ
+211 VIPENDFDVQLEGQ

-265 WVVRYMVENS
+265 WVVRYMVENA

-423 ADLLIKKA
+423 ADMLIKKA

-612 AFVMQNTQMSDY
+612 AFVMQNAQMSDY

-631 VDYDSQK
+631 VNYDSQK

-651 ESKNVYRTNQSNFNK
+651 ESKNVYRTNQSIFEQ
-666 IPGSPIAYWASDNL
+666 IDGQPIAYSISKQEFKTFLNNPSLGSVA
-680 LQDFEIGQQMDTLVE
+680 LV
-695 PRVGLQTGDNS
+695 RKGMFTGDNKY
-706 LFLRQWF
+706 FFRKWF
-713 EVSYD
+713 EID
-718 KIKFDAKD
+718 KNFISLKLVANDEVPAKHY
-726 ISESVSSNKKWFPYN
+726 VPVN
-741 KGGSYRKWYGNYDYV
+741 KGGAYRKWYGNHDTILKFDADSF
-756 VNWEN
+756 
-761 NGAKIRNFTDAK
+761 AKI
-773 GKVRSRPQ
+773 GKNQGHRSPEL
-781 NTNYYFREAITWSL
+781 YFHPSVTWTK
-795 ITSGG
+795 ITSGAPSFRYTDVG
-800 FSIRYRSAGSIH
+800 FINNDASMSVFNASKESLLYELAVLNTKVSQRFLNLLNESLNFTAGDISRIPIK
-812 DVSGMSAFSSSH
+812 DVELHKHASVVQ
-824 DKLMNILGLMNTP
+824 LVETLI
-837 IGNHV
+837 
-842 FKMLNPTINLQIG
+842 
-855 DFNSFP
+855 
-861 VLDKAI
+861 
-867 DNPEINEKVTGAVA
+867 A
-881 ISKNDWDSFETSWNF
+881 ISKSDWDTFESSWDF
-896 KMHPLIRHI
+896 RAHPLIQHI
-905 DEHNRNWNLK
+905 DEHNRNWNGFLK
-915 EAFEVWKSEAQ
+915 Q
-926 DRFDQLK
+926 
-933 DNEEEL
+933 NHC
-939 NRIFIDLYGLQDE
+939 N
-952 LTPDVANKD
+952 
-961 VSVRLADEVRDIK
+961 
-974 SFLSYFVGLVFGRYS
+974 
-989 LDVPGLIYAG
+989 VP
-999 GDWNSDQYK
+999 
-1008 SFQPNKDNVLIL
+1008 IL
-1020 SDDAY
+1020 SQ
-1025 FNDSR
+1025 
-1030 DIINRL
+1030 II
-1036 KEFLRV
+1036 FL
-1042 AFGNENVQANLEY
+1042 EEY
-1055 IAQIVGK
+1055 YG
-1062 GGGTAEEKIRQYFIK
+1062 
-1077 DFYADHVSVYSKR
+1077 
-1090 PIYWEYNSGK
+1090 
-1100 KEGLR
+1100 
-1105 ALMYVHRYDA
+1105 
-1115 DTTGMIRTD
+1115 
-1124 YLLPLQEAY
+1124 
-1133 ENALANFESLVE
+1133 
-1145 SETVAKIRKVYEKKV
+1145 
-1160 TRLTNQ
+1160 
-1166 IDEMKMFDRVL
+1166 
-1177 QHLAT
+1177 
-1182 ARIEIDLDDGVVE
+1182 
-1195 NHVKIQDGQ
+1195 
-1204 KLLTKI
+1204 
-1210 K
+1210 